1 MNLSSTALVQ
11 SSKFKKKSLIVD
23 RCPLTFII
31 FAIMRIILLYILL
44 ALLGQQATFLET
56 ENLKTSESE
65 KGLRANDKGLK
76 ANDKGLKSESRKVAK

>member
-1 MNLSSTALVQ
+1 
-11 SSKFKKKSLIVD
+11 
-23 RCPLTFII
+23 
-31 FAIMRIILLYILL
+31 MRIILLYILL